1 MRPPTNNTPEA
12 DPTPSSPDLGAPTP
26 SGAAIWTALVIVY
39 VVWGSTYLA
48 IRIAVETLPP
58 LLSAGIRFVLA
69 GVILAAILALR
80 GGVRRLRVN
89 LRQFLAAG
97 LVGSLLLAFGNGV
110 VVFAEADPPG
120 GPVPSGIAAL
130 LIALVPLLVVLM
142 RTARGDRPRVTS
154 LAGVLVGFGGL
165 AGLVWFSGR
174 AGEVPVAGAFIVL
187 GAATCWATGSFT
199 SKFLPLPA
207 DPFVATVYESLVGGC
222 VLLLGGVLS
231 GEPLTGWDVSGR
243 SWAALVYLVVAG
255 SLVAFT
261 AYVWLLQH
269 APISLTATYAYVNP
283 VVAVAL
289 GALIVSEPVTPAIV
303 GSGAVILA
311 GVALVV
317 STERR

>member
-1 MRPPTNNTPEA
+1 M
-12 DPTPSSPDLGAPTP
+12 
-26 SGAAIWTALVIVY
+26 IVY

-69 GVILAAILALR
+69 SGILAAILAVR
-80 GGVRRLRVN
+80 GGVRRLRVSV
-89 LRQFLAAG
+89 RQFLAAG

-120 GPVPSGIAAL
+120 GPVPSGVAAL
-130 LIALVPLLVVLM
+130 LVALVPLLVVVM
-142 RTARGDRPRVTS
+142 RAASGDRPGVKTF
-154 LAGVLVGFGGL
+154 AGVLVGFGGL

-174 AGEVPVAGAFIVL
+174 TGEVPVVGAFIVL
-187 GAATCWATGSFT
+187 GAATCWATGSFA
-199 SKFLPLPA
+199 SKYLPLPA
-207 DPFVATVYESLVGGC
+207 DPFVATVYESLVGGS

-231 GEPLTGWDVSGR
+231 GEPLSGWDVSAR
-243 SWAALVYLVVAG
+243 SWAALAYLVIAG

-261 AYVWLLQH
+261 AYVWLLQS

-289 GALIVSEPVTPAIV
+289 GALFVAEPITPAIIA
-303 GSGAVILA
+303 SGAVIIA